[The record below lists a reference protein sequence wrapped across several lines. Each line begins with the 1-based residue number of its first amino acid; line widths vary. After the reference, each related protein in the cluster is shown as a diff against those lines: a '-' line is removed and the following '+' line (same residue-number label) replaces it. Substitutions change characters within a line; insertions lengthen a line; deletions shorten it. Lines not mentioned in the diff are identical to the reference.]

1 MGPITTKTAG
11 RIKAKCGEYLNF
23 SPAEAAQIALFS
35 GVPSDKVNL
44 PSPNAAGLLQLPIHP
59 TVTLSRMFFLIW
71 LGIVLAG
78 AQTGCTSPHAN
89 IASIAPV
96 TETRRAVAR
105 DSSAMQPPA
114 SRGLRNLD
122 SPQIPKVPPPGAKI
136 SYSSV
141 HVNGPYLAITFDDGP
156 QAQNTPRLL
165 GILRE
170 RNIKATFF
178 VVGSLV
184 KEYPNIIR
192 AILAD
197 GHEIGNHTL
206 THPLNMTRLSDEK
219 IRHEVGAT
227 TQALIDVA
235 GYHPRLF
242 RPPGG
247 ATNARIKQWLYDEYG
262 LCNILW
268 SVDPNDW
275 KRPGVSVVTQRLVS
289 GAHPGAILLCHDLH
303 APTVDAMP
311 GTLDALLAK
320 GYHFVT
326 VSQLINMESAAT
338 TAAKPAVAEPP
349 APSTPQVTPPAAG
362 GS

>member
-1 MGPITTKTAG
+1 
-11 RIKAKCGEYLNF
+11 
-23 SPAEAAQIALFS
+23 
-35 GVPSDKVNL
+35 
-44 PSPNAAGLLQLPIHP
+44 
-59 TVTLSRMFFLIW
+59 MFYLIW

-78 AQTGCTSPHAN
+78 AQTGCTTTQPVAG
-89 IASIAPV
+89 APPI
-96 TETRRAVAR
+96 ETRRAVAS
-105 DSSAMQPPA
+105 DATPPA
-114 SRGLRNLD
+114 ATGARGVRNLD
-122 SPQIPKVPPPGAKI
+122 SPQIPKVPTPGAKI

-156 QAQNTPRLL
+156 QPQNTPRLL

-178 VVGSLV
+178 VVGSLA

-219 IRHEVGAT
+219 IRHEVGST
-227 TQALIDVA
+227 SQALMDIA
-235 GYHPRLF
+235 GYRPHLF

-262 LCNILW
+262 LNNILW

-320 GYHFVT
+320 GYRFVT
-326 VSQLINMESAAT
+326 VSQLINMETAAT
-338 TAAKPAVAEPP
+338 TAAIPVP
-349 APSTPQVTPPAAG
+349 APEPAAPAPGAG

>member
-1 MGPITTKTAG
+1 
-11 RIKAKCGEYLNF
+11 
-23 SPAEAAQIALFS
+23 
-35 GVPSDKVNL
+35 
-44 PSPNAAGLLQLPIHP
+44 
-59 TVTLSRMFFLIW
+59 MFYLIW
-71 LGIVLAG
+71 LGILLAG
-78 AQTGCTSPHAN
+78 AQTGCSTTKATSGATVSAIESRP
-89 IASIAPV
+89 
-96 TETRRAVAR
+96 R
-105 DSSAMQPPA
+105 DATVPPA
-114 SRGLRNLD
+114 PGARGLRNLD
-122 SPQIPKVPPPGAKI
+122 SPQIPKVPPPGASN

-156 QAQNTPRLL
+156 HPQNTPRLL

-170 RNIKATFF
+170 RNIKATFYI
-178 VVGSLV
+178 VGTLA
-184 KEYPNIIR
+184 KEYPHIIR

-197 GHEIGNHTL
+197 GHEIGNHSL

-219 IRHEVGAT
+219 IRHEVGST
-227 TQALIDVA
+227 SQALLDIA
-235 GYHPRLF
+235 GYRTRTF

-247 ATNARIKQWLYDEYG
+247 STNARIKQWLYDEYG
-262 LCNILW
+262 LCSILW

-275 KRPGVSVVTQRLVS
+275 KRPGVSVVTQRLVN

-326 VSQLINMESAAT
+326 VSQLLNLETPAT
-338 TAAKPAVAEPP
+338 TLAKPVDAQPP
-349 APSTPQVTPPAAG
+349 PSEAPTVTPPATG

>member
-1 MGPITTKTAG
+1 
-11 RIKAKCGEYLNF
+11 
-23 SPAEAAQIALFS
+23 
-35 GVPSDKVNL
+35 
-44 PSPNAAGLLQLPIHP
+44 
-59 TVTLSRMFFLIW
+59 MFFLTW
-71 LGIVLAG
+71 LGIIIAG
-78 AQTGCTSPHAN
+78 AQSGCTTAHVASSP
-89 IASIAPV
+89 IAPGI
-96 TETRRAVAR
+96 ETRRAVTPDTHLAPIT
-105 DSSAMQPPA
+105 AP
-114 SRGLRNLD
+114 RGLRNLD
-122 SPQIPKVPPPGAKI
+122 SPQIPKVPPPGARN

-156 QAQNTPRLL
+156 HPQNTPRLL
-165 GILRE
+165 GMLRE

-178 VVGSLV
+178 VVGSLA
-184 KEYPNIIR
+184 KEYPGIIR

-227 TQALIDVA
+227 ADALQEIA
-235 GYHPRLF
+235 GYHARLF

-275 KRPGVSVVTQRLVS
+275 KRPGVSVVTQRLVN

-320 GYHFVT
+320 GYRFVT
-326 VSQLINMESAAT
+326 VSQLLNMETAAT
-338 TAAKPAVAEPP
+338 TMIAPAAPEITAPATTTV
-349 APSTPQVTPPAAG
+349 TTPPAEEL
-362 GS
+362 

>member
-1 MGPITTKTAG
+1 LENRHATHGTDGA
-11 RIKAKCGEYLNF
+11 
-23 SPAEAAQIALFS
+23 
-35 GVPSDKVNL
+35 
-44 PSPNAAGLLQLPIHP
+44 AAG
-59 TVTLSRMFFLIW
+59 
-71 LGIVLAG
+71 G
-78 AQTGCTSPHAN
+78 
-89 IASIAPV
+89 
-96 TETRRAVAR
+96 
-105 DSSAMQPPA
+105 
-114 SRGLRNLD
+114 RGLRNLD
-122 SPQIPKVPPPGAKI
+122 SPQIPKVPPPGAKN

-156 QAQNTPRLL
+156 QPQNTPRLL
-165 GILRE
+165 GMLRE

-178 VVGSLV
+178 IVGTLA
-184 KEYPNIIR
+184 KEHPDIIR

-219 IRHEVGAT
+219 IRREVEST
-227 TQALIDVA
+227 SQALLDIA
-235 GYHPRLF
+235 GYHTRLF

-262 LCNILW
+262 LCTILW

-275 KRPGVSVVTQRLVS
+275 KRPGVSVVTQRLLN

-311 GTLDALLAK
+311 GTLDGLLAK

-326 VSQLINMESAAT
+326 VSQLINMESAT
-338 TAAKPAVAEPP
+338 TTSGKTP
-349 APSTPQVTPPAAG
+349 APDHPAATSNSSG
-362 GS
+362 GL